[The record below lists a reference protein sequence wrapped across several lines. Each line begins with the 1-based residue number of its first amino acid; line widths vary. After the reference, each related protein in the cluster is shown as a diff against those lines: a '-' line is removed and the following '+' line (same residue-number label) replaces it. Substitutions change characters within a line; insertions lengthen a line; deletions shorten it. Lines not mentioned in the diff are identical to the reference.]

1 MKKGWSIIITLVL
14 VAILLG
20 AVCVGVGL
28 MTGGDIS
35 RVIAVL
41 DERYHPDLYLDYIVQ
56 VAQAVREAVFAPV
69 A

>member
-28 MTGGDIS
+28 MTGGDMG
-35 RVIAVL
+35 RVFSVL
-41 DERYHPDLYLDYIVQ
+41 DERYHPEMYWNYAVE
-56 VAQAVREAVFAPV
+56 VVQAVWEAAAAPV

>member
-1 MKKGWSIIITLVL
+1 MKKGWSIVITLVL

-28 MTGGDIS
+28 MTGADMS
-35 RVIAVL
+35 RIFTVL
-41 DERYHPDLYLDYIVQ
+41 DERYHPEMYYDYCVE
-56 VAQAVREAVFAPV
+56 VAQTLWEAVFPA